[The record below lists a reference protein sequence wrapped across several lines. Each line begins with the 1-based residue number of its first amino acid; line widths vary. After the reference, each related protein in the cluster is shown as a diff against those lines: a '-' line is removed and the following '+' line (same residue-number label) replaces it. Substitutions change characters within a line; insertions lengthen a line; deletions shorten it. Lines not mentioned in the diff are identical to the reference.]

1 MKVIFLDVDGV
12 LNCDTT
18 EETINGWTFVDDYK
32 IKLIRHIMTK
42 TDAKVVLS
50 SSWRSG
56 YYGLETGHS
65 NTDEAWGIIEYE
77 ALVER
82 CGQLGVWF
90 FGCTKWPESSDRGR
104 EIKEWIDVQNTAGN
118 DAYKVSSFVI
128 LDDYDMNIS
137 TYFPDNFVKTDP
149 SVGLTDEDA
158 RKAISILGETHKR
171 KYVYY

>member
-1 MKVIFLDVDGV
+1 MKFIFLDVDGV

-65 NTDEAWGIIEYE
+65 NKDEEWGIIEYE

-104 EIKEWIDVQNTAGN
+104 EIKEWIDNQNNGDN
-118 DAYKVSSFVI
+118 EAYTVSSFVI

-137 TYFPDNFVKTDP
+137 AYFPDNFIKTNP
-149 SVGLTDEDA
+149 AVGLTEQDA
-158 RKAISILGETHKR
+158 DKAIAILGEVER
-171 KYVYY
+171 RRYVCY

>member
-1 MKVIFLDVDGV
+1 MKFIFLDVDGV

-18 EETINGWTFVDDYK
+18 EETINGWTFVDNDK

-42 TDAKVVLS
+42 TGAKVVLS

-65 NTDEAWGIIEYE
+65 NEDESWGIPEYN

-90 FGCTKWPESSDRGR
+90 FGCTRWPESSDRGK
-104 EIKEWIDVQNTAGN
+104 EIKEWILSQNENGN
-118 DAYKVSSFVI
+118 DAYKVDSFVI

-137 TYFPDNFVKTDP
+137 TYFPDNFVHTNP
-149 SVGLTDEDA
+149 SIGLTVADA
-158 RKAISILGETHKR
+158 EEAIAILGETER
-171 KYVYY
+171 KPHVNY